1 MTKARDIATL
11 LSTANGKIAGEN
23 LDVSFENI
31 SDTGTEGTKVASGTT
46 AQRGSTQGQLRFNTT
61 TALAEYYTGTTFKAI
76 DSAPTVSS
84 VTNSNITDT
93 QITANFDLGITGSA
107 FNSGATVKFIGNDGT
122 EYASPTVTVNS
133 ETSITA
139 RVPTSVTNANEPF
152 DVKVTNTSG
161 LSATLDDAFNINA
174 SPTWSTASGQ
184 IGGTITEQDT
194 VNTSVSASDPE
205 GSSIT
210 YSVQSGSLPSGLSL
224 NTSTGAITGTA
235 SSVSSDTTSSF
246 TLRASDGTNTTDRA
260 FSMVVNND
268 PLLDGLIAWYK
279 TGGETDSSGNSR
291 NGTFSGSSSGSISTV
306 TDSGTPLGSRSV
318 TSYPDSNGYCALPL
332 STIVSGTNART
343 ITCWVKPNGTLDS
356 SDYIFG
362 FGLCAG
368 SAKGT
373 FNARAGSQKM
383 GFMGC
388 GADYDNSGATVYSSG
403 TWVRIFYTFTGT
415 NTVTAYYLDG
425 SGNRQ
430 QSWSQNLSGLSTQTS
445 SGATAQ
451 IGGHSSNPNGDNGG
465 CNSRIA
471 DFRIYNRELTSNEME
486 SLYNK

>member
-1 MTKARDIATL
+1 MARNRDLSKL
-11 LSTANGKIAGEN
+11 LSTANGKIGGSN

-46 AQRGSTQGQLRFNTT
+46 AQRGSTAGQIRFNSTT
-61 TALAEYYTGTTFKAI
+61 GLAEYYTGTAFKSI
-76 DSAPTVSS
+76 DSPPTVSS
-84 VTNSNITDT
+84 VNNTNINDA
-93 QITANFDLGITGSA
+93 QISANFDLVITGSS

-122 EYASPTVTVNS
+122 EYASPTVTVS
-133 ETSITA
+133 STTSISA
-139 RVPTSVTNANEPF
+139 RVPTSVTHANEPF

-161 LSATLDDAFNINA
+161 LSGVLADAFNINA
-174 SPTWSTASGQ
+174 SPTWNTASGQ

-210 YSVQSGSLPSGLSL
+210 YSVQSGSLPAGLSL

-235 SSVSSDTTSSF
+235 SNVSSDTTSSF

-260 FSMVVNND
+260 FSMVVDND
-268 PLLDGLIAWYK
+268 TLLNGLIAWYK

-306 TDSGTPLGSRSV
+306 TDTGTPLGSRSV
-318 TSYPDSNGYCALPL
+318 TSYPDSDGYCALPT
-332 STIVSGTNART
+332 STIITGTNVRT
-343 ITCWVKPNGTLDS
+343 VTCWVKPNATVDGN
-356 SDYIFG
+356 DYIFG
-362 FGLCAG
+362 FGYCSG
-368 SAKGT
+368 NKGT
-373 FNARAGSQKM
+373 FNARCGDRRM

-388 GADYDNSGATVYSSG
+388 GADYDGNGAQVYSNG

-430 QSWSQNLSGLSTQTS
+430 TSWTQNISGLTTS
-445 SGATAQ
+445 NASGATAS
-451 IGGHSSNPNGDNGG
+451 IGAHASNPGSGDIGG
-465 CNSRIA
+465 CNSKIA
-471 DFRIYNRELTSNEME
+471 DFRVYNRELSETEME